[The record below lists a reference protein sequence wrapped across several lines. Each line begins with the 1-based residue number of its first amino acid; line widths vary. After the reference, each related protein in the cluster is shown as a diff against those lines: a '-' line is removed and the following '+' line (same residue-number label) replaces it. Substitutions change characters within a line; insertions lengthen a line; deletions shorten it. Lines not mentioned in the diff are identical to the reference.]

1 MIGGDVQADDP
12 LHRRSEPGTA
22 WTRVNMSEAMP
33 GVATPL
39 SWSFMDDTTEKMVR
53 GAYFDMGVIP
63 RSQVPAPA
71 EPDGRTAS
79 IFYGRIALNIDW
91 SRSCADLQPGT
102 SGDALEEYYFGAVR
116 PGVTSNNS
124 RRRYPVILGKMPPL
138 ALRVPRRLRA
148 LYADNWRWW
157 QGCVARNV
165 EDPAAARRQFVE
177 AHSRFDTIARTHVA
191 AALIGG
197 SLYPS
202 LGALA
207 AAAGRPEIMT
217 TLLGGHQSVEIET
230 TTELWDVSRGRL
242 TLAEFLRRRGYQGS
256 MQGELSARIWREDSS
271 PVERLIAT
279 FASMADDN
287 DPRLVERRCVE
298 ARLSAERDMLAAL
311 PAAKRAWG
319 QIVLRVAHTYVPL
332 RETGKAALM
341 TAFDVA
347 RLSARAVGADLA
359 RGGLVDEPDDVFFLT
374 IPELLAT
381 DGRDFHATVD
391 FRRGRRD
398 EYLKLDLPESWV
410 GMATP
415 QPLAVDESTRLEGLG
430 VSPGVAEGKVRLLLD
445 PLTDDLEPG
454 EILVCETTDPS
465 YAAYFLVAAA
475 VINDIGGA
483 MSHGSI
489 VAREVGIPC
498 VTNTRVGSRSLHTG
512 DMVRVDGTAGT
523 VDVLSRSEERHD
535 R

>member
-1 MIGGDVQADDP
+1 MSSLDQQSAENDP
-12 LHRRSEPGTA
+12 LHRTSEPGTA

-53 GAYFDMGVIP
+53 GAYYDMGVIP
-63 RSQVPAPA
+63 RNEVPAPVA
-71 EPDGRTAS
+71 PDGRTAS

-91 SRSCADLQPGT
+91 SRRCADLQPGT

-116 PGVTSNNS
+116 PGVKSNNS
-124 RRRYPVILGKMPPL
+124 RRRYPVIFAKMPLL
-138 ALRVPRRLRA
+138 ALRVPQRLRA

-157 QGCVARNV
+157 QDCVAGDIH
-165 EDPAAARRQFVE
+165 DPAIARRQFVE
-177 AHSRFDTIARTHVA
+177 AHTRFDTIARTHVA

-202 LGALA
+202 LGALT
-207 AAAGRPEIMT
+207 AAAGHPEAMT

-242 TLAEFLRRRGYQGS
+242 DLAEFLRRRGYQGS
-256 MQGELSARIWREDSS
+256 MQGELSARIWREDPS

-279 FASMADDN
+279 FRSMSDDN

-298 ARLSAERDMLAAL
+298 ARLSAEREVLAAL
-311 PAAKRAWG
+311 PPASRVRAR
-319 QIVLRVAHTYVPL
+319 IVLRIAHTYVPL

-347 RLSARAVGADLA
+347 RLSARVIGADLSH
-359 RGGLVDEPDDVFFLT
+359 GGIIDEPDDVFYLT
-374 IPELLAT
+374 IPELLRE
-381 DGRDFHATVD
+381 DGKDFHDLVE
-391 FRRGRRD
+391 FRKARRK

-410 GMATP
+410 GMASP
-415 QPLAVDESTRLEGLG
+415 APLIVDESARLEGLG
-430 VSPGVAEGKVRLLLD
+430 VSPGVAEGRVRLLLD

-465 YAAYFLVAAA
+465 YAAYFLVAAG
-475 VINDIGGA
+475 VVNDIGGA

-498 VTNTRVGSRSLHTG
+498 VTNTRVGTRTLRSG
-512 DMVRVDGTAGT
+512 DVVRVDGTAGT
-523 VDVLSRSEERHD
+523 VDILSRTEE
-535 R
+535 